1 MPRLPE
7 FQHARLTAIVDHWLT
22 ENYDRPIDLPALS
35 REVGISRFLLCRLYR
50 ERTGKTIRLRQ
61 REIRVT
67 RAAHLLSDG
76 CRKIGDV
83 ARTVG
88 YGSVSH
94 FTKAFVEEMGM
105 LPSEWRSRPRA
116 VPYPETSGNLPPP
129 GLFTVRE
136 TCGGLVAELSGGS
149 GRWIP
154 GWAGSSSARKFMPAS
169 GHWKE
174 ANAFLD

>member
-1 MPRLPE
+1 SSAKRGGGLHFPLPRHCPPRPVAIVSRCSFPLHMPRLPE
-7 FQHARLTAIVDHWLT
+7 IQHARLTAIVDHWLT

-88 YGSVSH
+88 YGGVSH
-94 FTKAFVEEMGM
+94 FTQAFV
-105 LPSEWRSRPRA
+105 
-116 VPYPETSGNLPPP
+116 
-129 GLFTVRE
+129 
-136 TCGGLVAELSGGS
+136 AE
-149 GRWIP
+149 
-154 GWAGSSSARKFMPAS
+154 
-169 GHWKE
+169 
-174 ANAFLD
+174 